1 MIEKTILKNNLPTV
15 ALIGRANVGKSTFFN
30 TLIDEKKALVSTIA
44 GTTRNNNEGI
54 VVWRGKE
61 INIIDTGGV
70 DNDQNEFFANEILAQ
85 AEKALDEADILI
97 MLVDAKSTLLPQEK
111 DLAKKLKSQYKDKKI
126 FLVANKAD
134 SKREIQNFDQNYYK
148 LGLGEPFLISATNG
162 KGVGDLIDL
171 IYKELGKASVRPKVV
186 KEKSKTIKVSLIGK
200 PNVGK
205 SSLFNKIIGEEKV
218 IVSDIAHTTR
228 EPFDTDLEYEMNGK
242 KQKVTFIDTAGIRR
256 KAKVDG
262 FLEKEGIK
270 KSIETIAN
278 SDIILLVLDGSEPI
292 SSQDMQLGG
301 LIERKSKSVIIL
313 VNKWDLAEDNS
324 DSARNDVKQMVYSH
338 FPHLDFSP
346 ILFLSGKTGYKTG
359 QIFPS
364 IMQVIEARHTIIS
377 DNAASKFMDH
387 ITKTHKPSRGK
398 GTRQPKVFGFRQIN
412 ADPPVFKLYIKQGTS
427 LHRSYLNFIENKLRE
442 KFNFFGT
449 PIVIKMEKSKIS
461 DDKLK

>member
-1 MIEKTILKNNLPTV
+1 MIEKTLLKNNLPTI
-15 ALIGRANVGKSTFFN
+15 ALLGRANVGKSTFFN
-30 TLIDEKKALVSTIA
+30 TLISENKALVSNIA

-54 VVWRGKE
+54 IVWRGKE
-61 INIIDTGGV
+61 INVIDTGGV
-70 DNDQNEFFANEILAQ
+70 DNDQNEFFANEILVQ
-85 AEKALDEADILI
+85 AEKALEEADILI
-97 MLVDAKSTLLPQEK
+97 MLVDAKSLLLPQERE
-111 DLAKKLKSQYKDKKI
+111 LAKKIKAKYKNKKI

-134 SKREIQNFDQNYYK
+134 SKRDILNLDQSYFK

-162 KGVGDLIDL
+162 KGVGDLLDIL
-171 IYKELGKASVRPKVV
+171 YKELGRASVRPKKV
-186 KEKSKTIKVSLIGK
+186 KAESKTIKVSLIGK

-205 SSLFNKIIGEEKV
+205 SSIFNKLIGEEKV
-218 IVSDIAHTTR
+218 IVSDLAHTTR
-228 EPFDTDLEYEMNGK
+228 EPFDTDIEYEMNGK
-242 KQKVTFIDTAGIRR
+242 KQKVTFVDTAGIRR

-270 KSIETIAN
+270 RSIETIAN
-278 SDIILLVLDGSEPI
+278 SDIILLVIDGSEPI

-301 LIERKSKSVIIL
+301 LIERKSKSVIII

-364 IMQVIEARHTIIS
+364 IMKVIEARHTIIT

>member
-1 MIEKTILKNNLPTV
+1 
-15 ALIGRANVGKSTFFN
+15 
-30 TLIDEKKALVSTIA
+30 
-44 GTTRNNNEGI
+44 
-54 VVWRGKE
+54 
-61 INIIDTGGV
+61 
-70 DNDQNEFFANEILAQ
+70 
-85 AEKALDEADILI
+85 
-97 MLVDAKSTLLPQEK
+97 
-111 DLAKKLKSQYKDKKI
+111 
-126 FLVANKAD
+126 
-134 SKREIQNFDQNYYK
+134 
-148 LGLGEPFLISATNG
+148 
-162 KGVGDLIDL
+162 
-171 IYKELGKASVRPKVV
+171 
-186 KEKSKTIKVSLIGK
+186 
-200 PNVGK
+200 
-205 SSLFNKIIGEEKV
+205 
-218 IVSDIAHTTR
+218 
-228 EPFDTDLEYEMNGK
+228 
-242 KQKVTFIDTAGIRR
+242 
-256 KAKVDG
+256 
-262 FLEKEGIK
+262 
-270 KSIETIAN
+270 
-278 SDIILLVLDGSEPI
+278 
-292 SSQDMQLGG
+292 MQLGG
-301 LIERKSKSVIIL
+301 LIERKSKSVIII

-364 IMQVIEARHTIIS
+364 IMKVIEARHTIIT